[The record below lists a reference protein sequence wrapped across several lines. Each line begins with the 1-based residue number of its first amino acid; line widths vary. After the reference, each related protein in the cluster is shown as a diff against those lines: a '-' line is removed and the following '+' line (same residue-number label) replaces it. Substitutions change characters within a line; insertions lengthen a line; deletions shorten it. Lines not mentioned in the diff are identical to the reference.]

1 MTVAFEPDSRQ
12 QALIRLARDFARTE
26 IRPVAADYDKSGEF
40 PWPVVEKAW
49 EVGLFNLSVP
59 EEYGGGGLSGLDV
72 CLVSEEL
79 SWGCAGIAAC
89 ISINDLACIPI
100 VLAGSEEQKRRLLG
114 KINRDRKLVALCV
127 TEPEAGSDVSAI
139 STTAARQKDGYLLN
153 GTKCFITNGSV
164 ADYYVVFAK
173 TDKAKGHKGISAF
186 VVDRCSP
193 GVSAGKKE
201 DKMGQRA
208 SDTSEVVFRD
218 VFVPEADRLGGEG
231 EGFRLIMSTFNRS
244 RPGVAASAVGLARAA
259 MEHALAYAKVRSQFG
274 MPIIYHQAVMFMLS
288 DMAREIESARL
299 LAWKAAWLA
308 DCGRDNAMEAAMA
321 KVAAADAAMRITT
334 DAVQIHGG
342 YGYMKEYPVEKL
354 MRDAKV
360 LQIYEGTSQIQK
372 LLIMRSLL
380 KT

>member
-1 MTVAFEPDSRQ
+1 MTVSFELDIRQ
-12 QALIRLARDFARTE
+12 KTLIKMTRDFAQNV
-26 IRPVAADYDKSGEF
+26 IRPVAAQYDRSGEF

-59 EEYGGGGLSGLDV
+59 EQYGGGGLSGLDV

-79 SWGCAGIAAC
+79 SFGCAAIAAC

-100 VLAGSEEQKRRLLG
+100 VLAGSSEQKQKFLG
-114 KINRDRKLVALCV
+114 EINLDRKLIALCV

-139 STTAARQKDGYLLN
+139 STTAARQSGGYILN

-173 TDKAKGHKGISAF
+173 TDKTAGHKGISAF
-186 VVDRCSP
+186 IVPRRAP
-193 GVSAGKKE
+193 GVSIGKKE

-208 SDTSEVVFRD
+208 SDTSEVVFQD
-218 VFVPEADRLGGEG
+218 VFVPDANRLGQEG
-231 EGFRLIMSTFNRS
+231 EGFRLIMATFNRS
-244 RPGVAASAVGLARAA
+244 RPGVAASAVGLSRAA
-259 MEHALAYAKVRSQFG
+259 MEYALQYAKTRNQFG
-274 MPIIYHQAVMFMLS
+274 LPIIFNQAIMFMIS

-299 LAWKAAWLA
+299 LSWKAAWLA
-308 DCGRDNAMEAAMA
+308 DQGLDNAMEAAMA
-321 KVAAADAAMRITT
+321 KVTAADAAMRITT

-372 LLIMRSLL
+372 LLIMRSML